1 MRQACRP
8 EVGAVGAKLLYP
20 DRTVQHGGVVL
31 AGDYVARHVDV
42 GRPDADDGY
51 LGRSAI
57 VQTMSAVTGACL
69 AIRRDVFEAVGGF
82 DAERLAV
89 DYSDMDLCLR
99 AGAAGYRTLWTP
111 FARLLHH
118 ESATRGPYM
127 TAAKLARWAA
137 ETAAMRARWGGLLDR
152 DPWYNPNL
160 SIDPAGQAYD
170 LAFPPR
176 PVAAARPP
184 REPDACGKR

>member
-1 MRQACRP
+1 
-8 EVGAVGAKLLYP
+8 
-20 DRTVQHGGVVL
+20 
-31 AGDYVARHVDV
+31 
-42 GRPDADDGY
+42 
-51 LGRSAI
+51 
-57 VQTMSAVTGACL
+57 MSAVTGACL
-69 AIRRDVFEAVGGF
+69 AIRRSVFERVGGF
-82 DAERLAV
+82 DAEHLAV

-127 TAAKLARWAA
+127 TAAKADRWEA
-137 ETAAMRARWGGLLDR
+137 ETAVMRARWGGLLDR

-160 SIDPAGQAYD
+160 STDPRAKAYD

-176 PVAAARPP
+176 SAPSA
-184 REPDACGKR
+184 G